1 MFASVAALIAISTR
15 DDQPLPKEVENSV
28 ELSPLQSQR
37 NRATQFDLKGRVEL
51 QTLKSLGAFKCQST
65 CTYGGDCIGNQK
77 IRDIIS
83 ARNLFWGTDPTPPIA
98 SERRESMRKILE
110 SSFSR
115 ADSSFLFSLNKKEP
129 LCEWTLL
136 VCLGIITDP
145 NVTKSRQAVFTTLE
159 KINNL
164 LTDIVNLSSYM
175 QF

>member
-77 IRDIIS
+77 SVILFQQEICFGGRIQLHQS
-83 ARNLFWGTDPTPPIA
+83 QAREEKA
-98 SERRESMRKILE
+98 CER
-110 SSFSR
+110 
-115 ADSSFLFSLNKKEP
+115 
-129 LCEWTLL
+129 
-136 VCLGIITDP
+136 
-145 NVTKSRQAVFTTLE
+145 
-159 KINNL
+159 
-164 LTDIVNLSSYM
+164 Y
-175 QF
+175 